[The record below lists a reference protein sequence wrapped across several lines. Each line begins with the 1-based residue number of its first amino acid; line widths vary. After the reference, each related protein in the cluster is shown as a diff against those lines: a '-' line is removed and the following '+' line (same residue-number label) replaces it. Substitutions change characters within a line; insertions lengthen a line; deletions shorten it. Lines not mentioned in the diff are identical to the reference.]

1 MMLRSYEATIDEGQ
15 LHWIGAEPPLKR
27 ARVIV
32 TVLEDSSEPDRAFQ
46 HEAAV
51 PKLGDIK
58 QFFAAHHTD
67 LSAFKFDRASLYDR

>member
-1 MMLRSYEATIDEGQ
+1 MLRSYEATIDEGR
-15 LHWIGAEPPLKR
+15 LHWVGAEPSLKH

-46 HEAAV
+46 REAAL

-58 QFFAAHHTD
+58 QFFAAHQTD

>member
-1 MMLRSYEATIDEGQ
+1 MLRSYEATIDEGQ
-15 LHWIGAEPPLKR
+15 LHWVGAEPSLKH

-32 TVLEDSSEPDRAFQ
+32 TVLEDSSEPGRAFQ

-58 QFFAAHHTD
+58 QFFAAHQTD

>member
-1 MMLRSYEATIDEGQ
+1 MLRSYEATIDEGQ
-15 LHWIGAEPPLKR
+15 LHWVGAEPSLKH

-32 TVLEDSSEPDRAFQ
+32 TVLEDSSEPGRAFQ

-58 QFFAAHHTD
+58 QFFTAHQTD

>member
-1 MMLRSYEATIDEGQ
+1 MLRSYEATIDEGQ
-15 LHWIGAEPPLKR
+15 LHWVGAEPALKH

-32 TVLEDSSEPDRAFQ
+32 TVLDDSSEPDCAFK

-58 QFFAAHHTD
+58 QFFAAHQTD

>member
-1 MMLRSYEATIDEGQ
+1 MLRSYAATIDAGQ
-15 LHWIGAEPPLKR
+15 LHWVGAEPLLKH

-51 PKLGDIK
+51 LKLGDIK
-58 QFFAAHHTD
+58 QFFAAHQTD

>member
-15 LHWIGAEPPLKR
+15 LHWVGAEPSLKH

-32 TVLEDSSEPDRAFQ
+32 TVLENSSEPGRAFQ

-51 PKLGDIK
+51 HKLGDIK
-58 QFFAAHHTD
+58 QFFAAHQTD